1 MRGWCW
7 RSSLIIHYYPL
18 SILPT
23 RILKPPLLPNEQEE
37 RIKRERPRIPLW
49 VKQHYVGPWGKR
61 SDIQYMAIPQNIAK
75 YSKHLQ
81 TFNGFH
87 WNKHKNIRLFM
98 AFMETTRHLCTIGL
112 GVHMLPT
119 LLAWN
124 ALGLWTHT
132 EWKEWWIRT
141 FFFRNN

>member
-75 YSKHLQ
+75 YSKHSMDF
-81 TFNGFH
+81 TGTNN
-87 WNKHKNIRLFM
+87 NKHKNIRVSWHSW
-98 AFMETTRHLCTIGL
+98 R
-112 GVHMLPT
+112 LP
-119 LLAWN
+119 
-124 ALGLWTHT
+124 
-132 EWKEWWIRT
+132 RT
-141 FFFRNN
+141 FAQSVLEFTCYRLFACMERFGTLNSHGVEGVVDSNILFSE